1 MSRTLPSARPSSPRQ
16 SSARQAAAVLVAEVT
31 EQGRTLDDAL
41 SDTKSFNALEGRDR
55 AFARAIASATLRRLG
70 GIDVTLA
77 RYMQQPLPKG
87 AGLARAILRT
97 GAGQLL
103 VLGLPPH
110 AVVSETVGLAQ
121 SANSAAPFAKLMNA
135 VLRKVSTDGVA
146 AFNALPPGADL
157 PDWLFTRWRASLGGE
172 TARAI
177 AAALRTEAPLD
188 ITVKDDAMKWAETL
202 GGAVFE
208 GDTVRLTEHVDVTQA
223 PGFDE
228 GAWWVQDAAA
238 AAPVRLLGDVR
249 GLDVLDL
256 CAAPGGKTMQLAAAG
271 ARVTALDVSEE
282 RLVRVRENLARTKLD
297 ADIVCADA
305 RAYDPKKTFDIVVLD
320 APCSATGTL
329 RRHPDVA
336 WLRRPTDIA
345 ALAAL
350 QAELLERA
358 IDLTTPGGR
367 TLYVVCSLE
376 AEEGPAVVDA
386 ALKARPYEIEDT
398 GRTLRTTPADRADE
412 GGMDGFYARVLQRL

>member
-1 MSRTLPSARPSSPRQ
+1 MSRTLPSPRQ
-16 SSARQAAAVLVAEVT
+16 ASSRQAAAVLVAEVT
-31 EQGRTLDDAL
+31 EQSRTLDDAL

-70 GIDVTLA
+70 GIDVTLS
-77 RYMQQPLPKG
+77 RYMQQPLPRG
-87 AGLARAILRT
+87 AGLARAMLRT
-97 GAGQLL
+97 GAAQLL
-103 VLGLPPH
+103 VMGLPPH
-110 AVVSETVGLAQ
+110 AVVSETVGLAR
-121 SANSAAPFAKLMNA
+121 SANSSAPFAKLINA

-177 AAALRTEAPLD
+177 AAGLRNGAPLD
-188 ITVKDDAMKWAETL
+188 ITVKADAEAWAARL
-202 GGAVFE
+202 AGAVFE
-208 GDTVRLTEHVDVTQA
+208 GDTVRLADHLDVTQA

-271 ARVTALDVSEE
+271 ANVTALDVSQE
-282 RLVRVRENLARTKLD
+282 RLARVRENLTRTKLD
-297 ADIVCADA
+297 AEIVCADA
-305 RAYDPKKTFDIVVLD
+305 RTYDPKKTFDVVVLD

-336 WLRRPTDIA
+336 WLRRPSDIA
-345 ALAAL
+345 ALAGL
-350 QAELLERA
+350 QAQLLERA

-376 AEEGPAVVDA
+376 SEEGPEVVDA
-386 ALKARPYEIEDT
+386 ALKARPFEVEGTD
-398 GRTLRTTPADRADE
+398 RLVRTTPADRADE
-412 GGMDGFYARVLQRL
+412 GGMDGFYARVLKRL

>member
-1 MSRTLPSARPSSPRQ
+1 MSRTLPSTRLPSS
-16 SSARQAAAVLVAEVT
+16 RQAAAVLVAEVT

-41 SDTKSFNALEGRDR
+41 TDTKSFNALEGRDR

-70 GIDVTLA
+70 GIDVVLS

-87 AGLARAILRT
+87 AGLARAILRS
-97 GAGQLL
+97 AAAQLL

-121 SANSAAPFAKLMNA
+121 SARSSAPFAKLMNA
-135 VLRKVSTDGVA
+135 VLRKVSTDGVT

-157 PDWLFTRWRASLGGE
+157 PDWLFTRWRASLGAD

-177 AAALRTEAPLD
+177 AAALRVEAPLD
-188 ITVKDDAMKWAETL
+188 ITVKENPAQWAETL
-202 GGAVFE
+202 GGGVFE
-208 GDTVRLTEHVDVTQA
+208 ANTIRLAEHRDVTQA
-223 PGFDE
+223 PGFDV

-238 AAPVRLLGDVR
+238 AAPVRLLDDVR

-256 CAAPGGKTMQLAAAG
+256 CAAPGGKTMQLAASG
-271 ARVTALDVSEE
+271 ARVTAVDISED
-282 RLVRVRENLARTKLD
+282 RLARVRDNLARTKLQ

-305 RAYDPKKTFDIVVLD
+305 RTFSPKKTFDIVVLD

-345 ALAAL
+345 SLAGL

-358 IDLTTPGGR
+358 IDLTTPGGK
-367 TLYVVCSLE
+367 TLYIVCSLE
-376 AEEGPAVVDA
+376 AEEGAAVVDA
-386 ALKARPYEIEDT
+386 ALARRPYEVEGTDKI
-398 GRTLRTTPADRADE
+398 LRTTPADRAAE
-412 GGMDGFYARVLQRL
+412 GGMDGFYARVLHRL

>member
-1 MSRTLPSARPSSPRQ
+1 MSRTLP
-16 SSARQAAAVLVAEVT
+16 SARQAAAVLVAEVT

-41 SDTKSFNALEGRDR
+41 SAAKSFNALEGRDR

-70 GIDVTLA
+70 GIDVVLS

-97 GAGQLL
+97 GAAQLL

-121 SANSAAPFAKLMNA
+121 SANSSAPFAKLMNA
-135 VLRKVSTDGVA
+135 VLRKVSTDGVT

-177 AAALRTEAPLD
+177 AAALRAEAPLD
-188 ITVKDDAMKWAETL
+188 ITVKSDPSEWAQKL
-202 GGAVFE
+202 GGGVFD
-208 GDTVRLTEHVDVTQA
+208 GDTVRIAEHLDVTQA
-223 PGFDE
+223 PGFDD

-238 AAPVRLLGDVR
+238 AAPVRLLGDVN
-249 GLDVLDL
+249 GLNVLDL

-271 ARVTALDVSEE
+271 ARVTALDISEE
-282 RLVRVRENLARTKLD
+282 RLARVRENLARTKLE

-305 RAYDPKKTFDIVVLD
+305 RAFKTKKTFDVVVLD

-358 IDLTTPGGR
+358 IDLTKPGGK
-367 TLYVVCSLE
+367 TLYIVCSLE
-376 AEEGPAVVDA
+376 GEEGPAVVDA
-386 ALKARPYEIEDT
+386 ALAGRPYEVEGTDKI
-398 GRTLRTTPADRADE
+398 LRTTPADRAAE
-412 GGMDGFYARVLQRL
+412 GGMDGFYARVLHRL